1 MLIHWKQFLKWLKLL
16 VSQLPENNFENKMV
30 LDSDYY
36 YLALSFSFLFYVY
49 FLCLFDRFFL
59 FHFWLI
65 FISPNVALMHFPFFR
80 FDFYTCFILLA
91 FFIFFY
97 LICCCCCFL
106 ESFFFLFS
114 FICLCQTIFIET
126 CFFIWW
132 YRPLQLDDTNQSINT
147 YK

>member
-91 FFIFFY
+91 FFILFY